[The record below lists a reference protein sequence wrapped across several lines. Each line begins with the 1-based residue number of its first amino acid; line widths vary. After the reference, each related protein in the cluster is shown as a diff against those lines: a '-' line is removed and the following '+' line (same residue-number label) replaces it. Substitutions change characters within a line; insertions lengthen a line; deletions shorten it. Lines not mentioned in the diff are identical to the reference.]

1 MTRRLLF
8 GLLALSLVVSA
19 QRRVDPKN
27 SYVRVIGIV
36 SLIGKGTA
44 DDPKRP
50 QYAPWPASPDP
61 NGIIGFF
68 FQPTDDGK
76 SAVVEFV
83 ARRRSAFQT
92 LLNDKTIKLFEE
104 GTQTKASIEAAVKP
118 YRKDFDLTKFGMV
131 MP

>member
-1 MTRRLLF
+1 IARLSFFAVSKCEINCTVSPHYRRCSYMTRRLLF

-68 FQPTDDGK
+68 FQPTDD
-76 SAVVEFV
+76 
-83 ARRRSAFQT
+83 
-92 LLNDKTIKLFEE
+92 
-104 GTQTKASIEAAVKP
+104 
-118 YRKDFDLTKFGMV
+118 
-131 MP
+131 